1 MTRLLILAMVTMVV
15 ALFVAGCGGFSP
27 KEFCETSDLCLIES
41 PSNVV

>member
-1 MTRLLILAMVTMVV
+1 MTRLLILAMVVG
-15 ALFVAGCGGFSP
+15 LFVAACAGFSP